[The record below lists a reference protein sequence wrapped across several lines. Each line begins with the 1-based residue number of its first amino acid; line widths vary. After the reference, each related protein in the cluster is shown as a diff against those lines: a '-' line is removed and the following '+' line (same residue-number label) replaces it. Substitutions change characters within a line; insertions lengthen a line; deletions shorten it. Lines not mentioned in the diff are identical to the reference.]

1 MNNKRIKSGRLA
13 KVEERRRTKRTRI
26 FVGSVVALGVT
37 ALVFLAVHYRNALFE
52 AGDNTKI
59 EKSEKT
65 TAEEKPV
72 ETTPEEKVIPHGVT
86 GLNVYVVNNT
96 KVPQRFGNAL
106 TAIDKYNVENGNVF
120 TVETERPKIPYGGG
134 TTILYR
140 PGYKEYA
147 DAIAGTLGGSFNTV
161 QTDITMICGQDISEL
176 ILEAFV
182 KEGRLTEEVR
192 VEVLNG
198 CGLEGAAGKT
208 KERLESNGYT
218 VVAVGNAANFDYKHT
233 ILLAPEG
240 NEERANRIK
249 ELFGMEDDKIEKTDY
264 QIKVIIGDDYTP

>member
-1 MNNKRIKSGRLA
+1 MSSKRIKSGRLA
-13 KVEERRRTKRTRI
+13 KVEERRRAKRARI
-26 FVGSVVALGVT
+26 FVGLAVALGVT
-37 ALVFLAVHYRNALFE
+37 ALVILAVHYRNALFE
-52 AGDNTKI
+52 SDDTKI
-59 EKSEKT
+59 KKT
-65 TAEEKPV
+65 GKTPVEEKPV
-72 ETTPEEKVIPHGVT
+72 ETASEEKVIPYGGS
-86 GLNVYVVNNT
+86 GLKVYVVNNT

-106 TAIDKYNVENGNVF
+106 TAIEKYNVENENVF

-147 DAIAGTLGGSFNTV
+147 DAIAGALGGNFNTA
-161 QTDITMICGQDISEL
+161 QADITMICGQDISEL

-198 CGLEGAAGKT
+198 CGLEGAAGKA

-218 VVAVGNAANFDYKHT
+218 VVAVGNATNFDYKHT
-233 ILLAPEG
+233 ILLAPES
-240 NEERANRIK
+240 NEERAKRIK

-264 QIKVIIGDDYTP
+264 HVKVIIGDDYTP

>member
-26 FVGSVVALGVT
+26 FVGLAVTLGVT

-52 AGDNTKI
+52 SGDTKV
-59 EKSEKT
+59 KKTEKT
-65 TAEEKPV
+65 TTEEKPV
-72 ETTPEEKVIPHGVT
+72 ETTPEEKTIPYGVS
-86 GLNVYVVNNT
+86 GLKVYVVNNT

-106 TAIDKYNVENGNVF
+106 TAIEKYNVENENLF
-120 TVETERPKIPYGGG
+120 TVETERPKISYGGG
-134 TTILYR
+134 TMILYR

-147 DAIAGTLGGSFNTV
+147 DAIAGVLGGSFSTV
-161 QTDITMICGQDISEL
+161 QADITMICGQDISEL

-198 CGLEGAAGKT
+198 CGLEGAAGKAQ
-208 KERLESNGYT
+208 ERLESNGYT

-233 ILLAPEG
+233 ILLTPES
-240 NEERANRIK
+240 NEERAERIK
-249 ELFGMEDDKIEKTDY
+249 ELFGMEDDKIERTDY
-264 QIKVIIGDDYTP
+264 DVKVIIGDDYTP